1 MSKTYKEKLQ
11 RQFLKS
17 TLIPLVV
24 AFALFVVLLAAGIFS
39 YTHLSLN
46 RWSKQAQEMTHS
58 IYTYCCSFLVNQQTQ
73 DSAQRFIA
81 GEISRSKMTQF
92 FRTACYNAP
101 TELDLLLLD
110 RTGETLYFS
119 GSENDYS
126 SFLVYYNQLL
136 GLPAPQS
143 PASKVYSFKQT
154 GTTKWLLNCALT
166 DENGEEVGQMIL
178 LMDETALIA
187 SFQNTGY
194 EVVLTNDDNLAA
206 MSTRQSLLDSRHFF
220 SYDGGG
226 VFSADGVEYVVKR
239 TDAPE
244 LDGYI
249 YTLCALQNWWE
260 YYMVGLAILLL
271 LASILLA
278 QSGKFAHRLA
288 DDNSRALENLHRE
301 FAMVQTNPDHQISV
315 DSDDEFGDI
324 ARRINL
330 MLANVKKLN
339 AENLELERRKSD
351 LEKAQLKSC
360 FHPHFIYNTIES
372 VRFAILMNNHIQ
384 ASSVLMKLTALLR
397 YSVDNA
403 STLISMEEDT
413 EHMQEY
419 MEIMQ
424 FRFGK
429 RFTYDFNIAD
439 DTRSCLVPP
448 LLIQPLVEN
457 SLKYGFSGTE
467 NLHVEICSWCCD
479 GYLHIT
485 VTDNGVGMTDQQ
497 LELQRYYL
505 AEELGRRGHFG
516 ISLVDKYLKSQYGAD
531 SALTLRR
538 PQNGGLC
545 VELKLKE
552 VYAQ

>member
-1 MSKTYKEKLQ
+1 MNKTYKEKLQ

-17 TLIPLVV
+17 TLIPLVIS
-24 AFALFVVLLAAGIFS
+24 FVFFLVLLTGYIFS
-39 YTHLSLN
+39 YTHLNLN
-46 RWSKQAQEMTHS
+46 RWSRQAERKVHE
-58 IYTYCCSFLVNQQTQ
+58 IYAYCYDYLTEPGTLDSVRSFVT
-73 DSAQRFIA
+73 
-81 GEISRSKMTQF
+81 GEISRRKMTQE
-92 FRTACYNAP
+92 FRTACYGAP
-101 TELDLLLLD
+101 AYLDLLLLD
-110 RTGETLYFS
+110 QDGETLYYS
-119 GSENDYS
+119 GEENDYS

-136 GLPAPQS
+136 GLPASQF

-154 GTTKWLLNCALT
+154 GTTKWLLNCALMG
-166 DENGEEVGQMIL
+166 ESGEELGQVIL

-187 SFQNTGY
+187 SFQSTGY

-206 MSTRQSLLDSRHFF
+206 MSTLESLLDSRHFF
-220 SYDGGG
+220 PYDGGN
-226 VFSADGVEYVVKR
+226 FSADGVEYVVKQI
-239 TDAPE
+239 DAPE

-249 YTLCALQNWWE
+249 YTLCALRDWWD
-260 YYMVGLAILLL
+260 YYVVGLAILLL
-271 LASILLA
+271 LAAILLV

-301 FAMVQTNPDHQISV
+301 FAMVQINPDHQMPV

-330 MLANVKKLN
+330 MLSDVKKLN

-372 VRFAILMNNHIQ
+372 VRFAILMNNHAQ
-384 ASSVLMKLTALLR
+384 ASNVLMKLTALLR
-397 YSVDNA
+397 YSVDNS

-413 EHMQEY
+413 EHMREY

-424 FRFGK
+424 FRFGE
-429 RFTYDFNIAD
+429 RFTYDFNIAKE
-439 DTRSCLVPP
+439 TRSCLVPP

-457 SLKYGFSGTE
+457 SLKYGFTGTE
-467 NLHVEICSWCCD
+467 RLHVSVCSWCSN

-485 VTDNGVGMTDQQ
+485 VIDNGVGMTDDQLAQQ
-497 LELQRYYL
+497 QYYL
-505 AEELGRRGHFG
+505 AEGIGRRGHFG
-516 ISLVDKYLKSQYGAD
+516 ISLVDKYLKSQFGAD
-531 SALTLRR
+531 SALTLSK
-538 PQNGGLC
+538 PQNHGLC
-545 VELKLKE
+545 VEVKVKE